1 LAKLLIISGMEHGV
15 RNGQVVGHGPTARE
29 VSQLATRFERVHH
42 VAYFDPAATSAL
54 MLPYSSENVR
64 LIPVPAA
71 GGDGLLQKAGVLVVA
86 GQYIRTI
93 MHELR
98 ELDPESDVVHVRC
111 PAPIS
116 LVALILMS
124 IAPSPRKRWVKYAGN
139 WQPMDLDSTGYA
151 VQRWWLKRNFARA
164 KVTVNGHWPNQPHH
178 IAAFTNPCLSCEELA
193 EIRAANAAKPPLKPL
208 RLIFIGSVNARKGVG
223 RALEIVQRLINLG
236 LDLTFDIVG
245 DGPERGDFEAKMSL
259 ALQSRVTFHGWVP
272 RTVVGSFLM
281 PAHLM
286 LLPSDSEGWPKVLS
300 EGMAYGV
307 VPVASDISSIP
318 QYLSECGVGAT
329 LNPDNI
335 EGFVAAILNYTRH
348 PEQWQRESIRGLK
361 AAKRFTYEVYLEN
374 VCRLLEL
381 DDRDQPRISSS

>member
-1 LAKLLIISGMEHGV
+1 MEHGV

-329 LNPDNI
+329 PTPIISKALLQRSSITP
-335 EGFVAAILNYTRH
+335 AILSSGKGS
-348 PEQWQRESIRGLK
+348 SIRGLK

-381 DDRDQPRISSS
+381 DDRDQPEAV